1 MCLFAEAGKD
11 FFDFF
16 FQIRHAQVRKNLLSN
31 LNSVLSHENSFPVQP
46 RGWPSWHQWKGLEM
60 VVETNFSRK
69 FVFER
74 ANDHVPSMKSN
85 HVIRNLCQKSEVGIM
100 VAPSNVGKT
109 PLAVALGTHVVQG
122 KPVLSMP
129 TYKGVVVHICGE
141 GGNAVKDRISV
152 SLDGAK
158 DASDYLVIKK
168 RIDLGDAGEIME
180 FIRDLRAYLEEI
192 GDRLSL
198 VIIDTFIHSIGDLNE
213 NSSVDM
219 SMAIAGAQEIAEA
232 FNAHVLLVHHTGREE
247 ERGGRGSSAIRSNV
261 DTELTIKADPESNEA
276 VLTTTK
282 QRNLEN
288 GLRFSYALRKKLLGY
303 DDEGY
308 ERSTVVAELLDGS
321 ERKGGKPREQL
332 NTKQV
337 AVLSSMKAALACG
350 MNQFPTTALMPLVAH
365 QDWSAKAD
373 GAAQLAGFRAVLNA
387 LEKRGLVVN
396 EKHGKELFWSLPEA
410 LLPMKDPT

>member
-1 MCLFAEAGKD
+1 
-11 FFDFF
+11 
-16 FQIRHAQVRKNLLSN
+16 
-31 LNSVLSHENSFPVQP
+31 
-46 RGWPSWHQWKGLEM
+46 M
-60 VVETNFSRK
+60 VAAANFSPK

-109 PLAVALGTHVVQG
+109 ALAVALGSHVVQG

-129 TYKGVVVHICGE
+129 TCKGVVVHVCGE

-152 SLDGAK
+152 SLAGEEG
-158 DASDYLVIKK
+158 ASDYLVIKK

-180 FIRDLRAYLEEI
+180 FIRDLRAYLGET
-192 GDRLSL
+192 GDDLSL
-198 VIIDTFIHSIGDLNE
+198 VIFDTFIHSIGDLNE

-219 SMAIAGAQEIAEA
+219 STAIAGAQEIAEA
-232 FNAHVLLVHHTGREE
+232 FEAHVLLVHHTGREE

-261 DTELTIKADPESNEA
+261 DSEFTIKADPESNEA

-321 ERKGGKPREQL
+321 ERKGAKSQAQL
-332 NTKQV
+332 STKQI
-337 AVLSSMKAALACG
+337 AILSSMKAALACG
-350 MNQFPTTALMPLVAH
+350 EDRISTTALMPLVAYRE
-365 QDWSAKAD
+365 WSSSAD
-373 GAAQLAGFRAVLNA
+373 EKAQLAGFRGVLNA
-387 LEKRGLVVN
+387 LEKRGMIAN
-396 EKHGKELFWSLPEA
+396 EKRGKELIWSLSEA
-410 LLPMKDPT
+410 LIPGKGRSS

>member
-1 MCLFAEAGKD
+1 
-11 FFDFF
+11 
-16 FQIRHAQVRKNLLSN
+16 
-31 LNSVLSHENSFPVQP
+31 
-46 RGWPSWHQWKGLEM
+46 M
-60 VVETNFSRK
+60 VVETNFSPK

-109 PLAVALGTHVVQG
+109 ALAVALGAHVVQG

-152 SLDGAK
+152 SLDGTK
-158 DASDYLVIKK
+158 GASDYLVIKK
-168 RIDLGDAGEIME
+168 RINLGDAGEIMD
-180 FIRDLRAYLEEI
+180 FIRDLKEYLEEI

-219 SMAIAGAQEIAEA
+219 SAAIAGAQEIAEA
-232 FNAHVLLVHHTGREE
+232 FDAHVLLVHHTGREE

-261 DTELTIKADPESNEA
+261 DSEFTIKADSESNEA

-321 ERKGGKPREQL
+321 ERKGAKTQSQL
-332 NTKQV
+332 NTKQI

-350 MNQFPTTALMPLVAH
+350 EDQISTRALMPLVAYLE
-365 QDWSAKAD
+365 WSSSADEKA
-373 GAAQLAGFRAVLNA
+373 QQAGFRSVLNA
-387 LEKRGLVVN
+387 LEKRGMVVN
-396 EKHGKELFWSLPEA
+396 EKRGKELLWSLPEV
-410 LLPMKDPT
+410 LLPRKVPS

>member
-1 MCLFAEAGKD
+1 
-11 FFDFF
+11 
-16 FQIRHAQVRKNLLSN
+16 
-31 LNSVLSHENSFPVQP
+31 
-46 RGWPSWHQWKGLEM
+46 M

-109 PLAVALGTHVVQG
+109 ALAVALGTHVVQG

-350 MNQFPTTALMPLVAH
+350 MNQIPTTALMPLVAH
-365 QDWSAKAD
+365 QDWSSKAD